1 MRSDEVDRVL
11 GAEASVVP
19 LLERCF
25 AELPPFKYA
34 FMSEEDF
41 LSQLE
46 SDVPGAMQ
54 TYWREILARCH
65 WSAVSSLLRTYRW
78 TAGILEAYHNR
89 NCLVFAA
96 CCRGLLE
103 ACADSDD
110 ALNNVPLTLAQNVN
124 ILRLALWRRLE
135 TPTVVEDL
143 EQRLLH
149 FTHARRPS
157 PGSGEL
163 EKGLRAKT
171 VAEYLAKLKTA
182 DPRVAEY
189 YSRLC
194 EITHPS
200 MMSVLCFARYE
211 GSDNTVRFD
220 PSAEVV
226 HLDDLRVQGVPLMP
240 LLMALGVTTP
250 LLILKVLNA
259 VAPSDLHTPF
269 ADKVRLHAPAW
280 QQIEQLLKSTTPLH

>member
-11 GAEASVVP
+11 GLEASVVP

-25 AELPPFKYA
+25 AEPQFKYA
-34 FMSEEDF
+34 FMCEDDF
-41 LSQLE
+41 LSQLD

-78 TAGILEAYHNR
+78 TSGILEAYHHR
-89 NCLVFAA
+89 NLVVFAA

-110 ALNNVPLTLAQNVN
+110 SLNIVPHTLAQNVPT
-124 ILRLALWRRLE
+124 LRLALWRRLE
-135 TPTVVEDL
+135 TPTVLEDL

-149 FTHARRPS
+149 FTHARRRS

-163 EKGLRAKT
+163 ARELRART
-171 VAEYLAKLKTA
+171 AAEYLAKLKKA

-189 YSRLC
+189 YQKLC
-194 EITHPS
+194 EITHPNA
-200 MMSVLCFARYE
+200 MSVLCFARYE
-211 GSDNTVRFD
+211 DSDCTVRFD
-220 PSAEVV
+220 PAAEAQN
-226 HLDDLRVQGVPLMP
+226 LEDLRVEGVPLMP

-259 VAPSDLHTPF
+259 VAPSDFHTPF
-269 ADKVRLHAPAW
+269 AETVRLDAQAW
-280 QQIEQLLKSTTPLH
+280 LQIEQLLRSNKSVH